1 MMLFVVGCTG
11 SHQQPEQANKPVAAY
26 QLTYDADTNNLA
38 IKSIDV
44 SPRHAGQNITGLAG
58 VFQSGSTV
66 FSGSMVTAS
75 VYIVNNSISPW
86 TGVEMQAYSI
96 ISGSPTGADPDLG
109 TGWYVDSPAYGAW
122 GWLFTSDT
130 TGSDFTIPAGGQSVN
145 KVIGFDATSSFV
157 AWVYIYADVPVIS
170 SITPT
175 TAWSGATVTISGY
188 NFGST
193 LSQVTFS
200 GTTATVWTWTNSAVT
215 ITMPAVS
222 GENVTGNVIINT
234 TDTNTPYSNPITFTA
249 NKTNTYTVVASPN
262 GIAIDSA
269 GDVWVV
275 NEGGNNVTELSPTG
289 ATIGTYAVGTNPL
302 RIAIDSV
309 GNVWVV
315 NDSGNTVTELSPTGT
330 TIGTYA
336 VGTNP
341 HGIAIDGA
349 GNIWVTNYGDNT
361 VTELSPTGTTITTVT
376 VGTNPIGIAI
386 DSTGDVW
393 VANYGSNYVT
403 ELSPTGATIGTPSVY
418 GPDGIV
424 IDSSGDVWVSNLNGI
439 TELSPTGATIG
450 TYVVGTNPHGIAI
463 DSAGDVWVANYGS
476 NNVTELSPTG
486 VTIGTF
492 AVGTNPIGIAIDSS
506 GDVWVANF
514 NSNKVTEIISIT
526 AGPQYFPYTGP
537 QFPGGGNL

>member
-44 SPRHAGQNITGLAG
+44 SPRHAGQNITGFAG

-130 TGSDFTIPAGGQSVN
+130 TGSVFTIPAGGQSVN

-157 AWVYIYADVPVIS
+157 AWVYIYANVPVIS

-341 HGIAIDGA
+341 
-349 GNIWVTNYGDNT
+349 
-361 VTELSPTGTTITTVT
+361 
-376 VGTNPIGIAI
+376 IGIAI
-386 DSTGDVW
+386 DSAGDVW

-506 GDVWVANF
+506 GDVWVANLF
-514 NSNKVTEIISIT
+514 GGAVTEFVGIT
-526 AGPQYFPYTGP
+526 TGPQYFPYKGP
-537 QFPGGGNL
+537 VFPGGGNL